1 MELFSNLTPYTT
13 VLLEAA
19 EEGVTSEHI
28 FDLDANMLFSACIL
42 AINVLVLFIF
52 LSYILFNPIRKV
64 LTDRQERITKEREE
78 AEKNKED
85 ALQLKAEYEEHLKQA
100 DKESEVI
107 LSEARKKALKNEEK
121 IVEQAREEAS
131 RIIENAKRE
140 AELEKSK
147 AADEVK
153 KQIIEVSALLAQK
166 YVSSSIDSGKQ
177 SELFDETLRE
187 IGDKTWQS

>member
-121 IVEQAREEAS
+121 IVEEAREEAS

>member
-166 YVSSSIDSGKQ
+166 YVSSSIDSDKQ

>member
-121 IVEQAREEAS
+121 IVEEAREEAS

-147 AADEVK
+147 DEVK

-166 YVSSSIDSGKQ
+166 YVSSSIDSDKQ